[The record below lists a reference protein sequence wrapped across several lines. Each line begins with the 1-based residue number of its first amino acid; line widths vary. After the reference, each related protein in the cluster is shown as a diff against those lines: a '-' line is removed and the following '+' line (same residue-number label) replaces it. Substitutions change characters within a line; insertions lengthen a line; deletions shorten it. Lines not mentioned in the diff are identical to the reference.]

1 MDQLKKLL
9 ASLSLR
15 QRLIIVAAVLL
26 AAGGIWAL
34 TSLRREGDFRPLY
47 KSMTPEDAGA
57 VVQKLKESGVPYR
70 LLENAATVLVPA
82 AKVAEARLE
91 LAALGLPKSGRIG
104 FELFDKTNLG
114 ATEFVEHI
122 NYQRALEGEL
132 ERSVMALAAVEQARV
147 HVTFPKDS
155 VFLDSAQ
162 PGKASVM
169 LRLHAGERLLPQ
181 NIVAI
186 ERLVASAVEGL
197 TPEGVSVLDMHG
209 NLLSNP
215 RKTNPDGAQP
225 PEEFLEMQ
233 RHIERDLVA
242 KVNNTLEP
250 LLGPDRFRAA
260 VSVECDWNRGE
271 QSEETYDPAREAILT
286 SQKSEDTGVAGGAS
300 GIPGTASNLPRP
312 TSRPASTTTNLSRR
326 SENITYQPSRMIKK
340 TMLAQGNIKRLSVS
354 VLVDQEARWEGQGRS
369 ARRVMIPPSP
379 ETLKAIR
386 DVVAGA
392 TGLNATRGDQVI
404 VESLPFETTVRPNR
418 PEGPPPPPAPWW
430 KQNPRLMI
438 LAGLGLAMI
447 LALVGGALFL
457 MLRNRPQPKAD
468 VEAAPQLE
476 AAEPL
481 DTRQLEGA
489 EPEGQATETLEEAA
503 PTLELPEV
511 KVTRAD
517 LLKQQLLEVIKKEPE
532 MAAKTLRSWLEE

>member
-1 MDQLKKLL
+1 
-9 ASLSLR
+9 
-15 QRLIIVAAVLL
+15 
-26 AAGGIWAL
+26 
-34 TSLRREGDFRPLY
+34 
-47 KSMTPEDAGA
+47 
-57 VVQKLKESGVPYR
+57 
-70 LLENAATVLVPA
+70 
-82 AKVAEARLE
+82 
-91 LAALGLPKSGRIG
+91 
-104 FELFDKTNLG
+104 
-114 ATEFVEHI
+114 
-122 NYQRALEGEL
+122 
-132 ERSVMALAAVEQARV
+132 
-147 HVTFPKDS
+147 
-155 VFLDSAQ
+155 
-162 PGKASVM
+162 
-169 LRLHAGERLLPQ
+169 
-181 NIVAI
+181 
-186 ERLVASAVEGL
+186 
-197 TPEGVSVLDMHG
+197 
-209 NLLSNP
+209 
-215 RKTNPDGAQP
+215 
-225 PEEFLEMQ
+225 
-233 RHIERDLVA
+233 
-242 KVNNTLEP
+242 
-250 LLGPDRFRAA
+250 
-260 VSVECDWNRGE
+260 
-271 QSEETYDPAREAILT
+271 
-286 SQKSEDTGVAGGAS
+286 
-300 GIPGTASNLPRP
+300 
-312 TSRPASTTTNLSRR
+312 
-326 SENITYQPSRMIKK
+326 
-340 TMLAQGNIKRLSVS
+340 
-354 VLVDQEARWEGQGRS
+354 
-369 ARRVMIPPSP
+369 